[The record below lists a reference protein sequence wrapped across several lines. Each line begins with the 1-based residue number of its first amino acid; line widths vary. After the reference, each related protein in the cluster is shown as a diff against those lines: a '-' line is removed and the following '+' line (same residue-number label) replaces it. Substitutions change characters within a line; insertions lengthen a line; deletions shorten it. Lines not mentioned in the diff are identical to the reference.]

1 MLSLRAVQR
10 QGRYCLIVRP
20 DSGGGTTGTE
30 HARETFIVKDPK
42 HAPRAANPVDV
53 HVGTRVRL
61 RRQILK
67 MSQEKLGDKLG
78 VTFQQVQKY
87 ERGSNRVGASRLWKI
102 SQVLDVPIS
111 FFFDGLS
118 DSYQTGQFA
127 EDGQM
132 PIVYEFI
139 NSTDG
144 VSLAKA
150 VSQIKSK
157 AVRRQ
162 LLELARA
169 MAKDSSGED
178 DEDE

>member
-1 MLSLRAVQR
+1 M
-10 QGRYCLIVRP
+10 
-20 DSGGGTTGTE
+20 
-30 HARETFIVKDPK
+30 KDPK

-61 RRQILK
+61 RRQVRK
-67 MSQEKLGDKLG
+67 MSQERLGDKLG

-87 ERGSNRVGASRLWKI
+87 ERGSNRIGASRLWKI
-102 SQVLDVPIS
+102 SEVLEVPIN

-118 DSYQTGQFA
+118 DSFANGEFA
-127 EDGQM
+127 EDDQM
-132 PIVYEFI
+132 PILYEFI

-150 VSQIKSK
+150 VSQIRSK

-169 MAKDSSGED
+169 MAKDSMGE
-178 DEDE
+178 EEE

>member
-1 MLSLRAVQR
+1 M
-10 QGRYCLIVRP
+10 
-20 DSGGGTTGTE
+20 
-30 HARETFIVKDPK
+30 KDPK

-53 HVGTRVRL
+53 HVGTRIRL
-61 RRQILK
+61 RRQVLK

-102 SQVLDVPIS
+102 SEVLEVPIN

-118 DSYQTGQFA
+118 DNFTNGEFA
-127 EDGQM
+127 EDDQM

-144 VSLAKA
+144 VALAKA
-150 VSQIKSK
+150 VSQIRSK

-169 MAKDSSGED
+169 MAKDSQGE
-178 DEDE
+178 EE